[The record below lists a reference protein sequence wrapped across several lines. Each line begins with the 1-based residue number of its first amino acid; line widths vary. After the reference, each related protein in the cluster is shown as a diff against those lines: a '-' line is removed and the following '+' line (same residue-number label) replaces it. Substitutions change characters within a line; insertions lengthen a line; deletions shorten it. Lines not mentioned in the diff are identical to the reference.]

1 MGQCT
6 DVGWEFPPTNNFTG
20 TEAKANAIQIYRKP
34 ILIFD
39 PRKRR
44 RKEEVLFTL
53 THTMIANWHIRS
65 TTCLLQSIMAISYW
79 PTKCVQWCVS
89 CPCCVAL
96 HWRKCSRYTEYI
108 SLVNRSSPMVK
119 RPKIP
124 ENDSIALLTMS
135 YSAAVSQNL
144 IIWPLIF
151 G

>member
-20 TEAKANAIQIYRKP
+20 TKAKANAIQIYRKP

-65 TTCLLQSIMAISYW
+65 TTCLLQSIMAIFYW
-79 PTKCVQWCVS
+79 PTECVQWCVS

-108 SLVNRSSPMVK
+108 SLVNRVQSHGK
-119 RPKIP
+119 NGPKFLKMIQLHC
-124 ENDSIALLTMS
+124 LLCPIVPQS
-135 YSAAVSQNL
+135 HKIS
-144 IIWPLIF
+144 
-151 G
+151 